1 MTNQFEGAVDAR
13 LIERSPA
20 RGALPCRRAGAKGG
34 WVGGWEGRGVDSCL
48 GDAGTRGERGRN
60 GMGCLMENVE
70 LDLAPKSLD
79 LGLHLPCKNTQGLPN
94 FSRQAQFPYTP
105 SDPHWTGC

>member
-34 WVGGWEGRGVDSCL
+34 WVGGGLIPAWGMQGH
-48 GDAGTRGERGRN
+48 GERG
-60 GMGCLMENVE
+60 GEMEWGV
-70 LDLAPKSLD
+70 
-79 LGLHLPCKNTQGLPN
+79 
-94 FSRQAQFPYTP
+94 
-105 SDPHWTGC
+105 